1 MTDIFIEE
9 CPTYLVYGMTYDQYW
24 YGDPWMARA
33 YREAFMLR
41 QKKRNEEMWLQG
53 AYIMNAVSTT
63 IHNNFS
69 NRKSDY
75 LKEPLDIYPKTEA
88 EKREEIRREKL
99 KLVQQLSMISAQ
111 FKMKQKGTD
120 QNGNKP

>member
-1 MTDIFIEE
+1 
-9 CPTYLVYGMTYDQYW
+9 MTYDQYW
-24 YGDPWMARA
+24 FGDPWMARA

-53 AYIMNAVSTT
+53 AYIMNAVSAA

-69 NRKSDY
+69 NRKTEY

-120 QNGNKP
+120 QNGNKS